1 MLLAAAIAC
10 AMAFYLEQQ
19 EVHLGEGEAQV
30 TAAEAA
36 EAVDAAG
43 NQGDDGAGIAGAAGV
58 ATEVESQGIIAARI
72 PAAAAAAAAAEA
84 AGAREG
90 SRPAKQHW
98 TSDPSSITRNN
109 SVVAAT
115 MSAAMQAVLARAAAQ
130 REDFQRADSPAVEG
144 AEVEG
149 DSIAGPAAL
158 GSPLPLPPAATGVA
172 DLPPTVPSSR
182 LVSVSTSEDATLES
196 TLELPLPTSPSDQ
209 TANTSSAGIPTDQ
222 LKLGPLT
229 TATPSAHPE
238 ASAEGFDREVAS
250 WVSGAK
256 VLKCR

>member
-1 MLLAAAIAC
+1 
-10 AMAFYLEQQ
+10 
-19 EVHLGEGEAQV
+19 
-30 TAAEAA
+30 
-36 EAVDAAG
+36 
-43 NQGDDGAGIAGAAGV
+43 
-58 ATEVESQGIIAARI
+58 
-72 PAAAAAAAAAEA
+72 
-84 AGAREG
+84 
-90 SRPAKQHW
+90 
-98 TSDPSSITRNN
+98 
-109 SVVAAT
+109 
-115 MSAAMQAVLARAAAQ
+115 MQAVLARAAAQ

-256 VLKCR
+256 AGKGLTKEFPELGTVAEHSASCRTFYAAKNYHQTQSMEQIIIFPGNNEEGGTNLSVWCILVFNFRLCLECSYVKESFRKYRRP